1 MYGFNNQFI
10 SLKMNLIFIGYMASG
25 KSTIGQQLA
34 EKMGFKFID
43 LDNYIEVCEKMS
55 VSDILKTKGEIHFRK
70 LEQSYLQKITANAD
84 KTIIA
89 LGGGTPCFYNTMEWL
104 NKLDNFKTIYLRT
117 NLDILTDRLF
127 LNKTRPLI
135 SHLKTKEALK
145 DFIAKH
151 LFERSFFYN
160 QASIVVESTTSEEE
174 TINNILFKLI

>member
-1 MYGFNNQFI
+1 
-10 SLKMNLIFIGYMASG
+10 MNLIFIGYMASG

-55 VSDILKTKGEIHFRK
+55 VSDIFKTKGEIHFRK
-70 LEQSYLQKITANAD
+70 LEQSYLKKITANAD

-104 NKLDNFKTIYLRT
+104 NELDNFKTIYLRT

-135 SHLKTKEALK
+135 SHLETKEALK

>member
-1 MYGFNNQFI
+1 
-10 SLKMNLIFIGYMASG
+10 MNLIFIGYMASG

-34 EKMGFKFID
+34 EKKGFKFID

-55 VSDILKTKGEIHFRK
+55 VSDIFKTKGEIHFRK
-70 LEQSYLQKITANAD
+70 LEQSYLKKITANAD

-104 NKLDNFKTIYLRT
+104 NELDNFKTIYLRT

-135 SHLKTKEALK
+135 SHLETKEALK

>member
-55 VSDILKTKGEIHFRK
+55 VSDIFKTKGEIHFRK
-70 LEQSYLQKITANAD
+70 LEQSYLKEITASAD

-135 SHLKTKEALK
+135 SHLETKEALK

-151 LFERSFFYN
+151 LFERSYFYN

>member
-34 EKMGFKFID
+34 KKMGFEFID

-55 VSDILKTKGEIHFRK
+55 VSDIFKTKGEIHFRK
-70 LEQSYLQKITANAD
+70 LEQSYLKKITANAD

-135 SHLKTKEALK
+135 SHLETKEALK

>member
-1 MYGFNNQFI
+1 
-10 SLKMNLIFIGYMASG
+10 MNLIFIGYMASG

-43 LDNYIEVCEKMS
+43 LDNYIEVREKMS
-55 VSDILKTKGEIHFRK
+55 VSDIFKTKGEIHFRK
-70 LEQSYLQKITANAD
+70 LEQSYLKKITANAD

-104 NKLDNFKTIYLRT
+104 NELDNFKTIYLRT

-135 SHLKTKEALK
+135 SHLETKEALK

>member
-34 EKMGFKFID
+34 EKKGFKFID

-55 VSDILKTKGEIHFRK
+55 VSDIFKTKGEIHFRK
-70 LEQSYLQKITANAD
+70 LEQSYLKKITANAD

-104 NKLDNFKTIYLRT
+104 NELDNFKTIYLRT

-135 SHLKTKEALK
+135 SHLETKEALK

>member
-1 MYGFNNQFI
+1 
-10 SLKMNLIFIGYMASG
+10 
-25 KSTIGQQLA
+25 
-34 EKMGFKFID
+34 MGFKFID

-55 VSDILKTKGEIHFRK
+55 VSDIFKTKGEIHFRK
-70 LEQSYLQKITANAD
+70 LEQSYLKKITANAD

-104 NKLDNFKTIYLRT
+104 NELDNFKTIYLRT

-135 SHLKTKEALK
+135 SHLETKEALK